1 MCKIIILNESKLLS
15 LYWFCYTIQ
24 SLKTNDCVLTAL
36 VYFAYMLMRGASLKQ
51 KMPCIMHI
59 SIFGA
64 FSAEKSVHYYI
75 RHTQNNNSSKVL
87 SAMQLLH

>member
-1 MCKIIILNESKLLS
+1 
-15 LYWFCYTIQ
+15 
-24 SLKTNDCVLTAL
+24 
-36 VYFAYMLMRGASLKQ
+36 MRGASLKE

-64 FSAEKSVHYYI
+64 LIFCGKKSVHYI
-75 RHTQNNNSSKVL
+75 RHTQNNNSYKVL